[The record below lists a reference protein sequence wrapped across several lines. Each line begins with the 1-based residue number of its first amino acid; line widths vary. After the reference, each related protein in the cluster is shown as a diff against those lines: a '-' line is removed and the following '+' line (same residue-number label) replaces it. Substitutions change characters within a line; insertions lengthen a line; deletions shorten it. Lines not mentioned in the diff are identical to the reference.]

1 MFWSISEYR
10 TEGVLQV
17 TDHLER
23 NMVLIPREL
32 RVAVYQ
38 GDIGSTLG
46 SNLDSSKATLC
57 SKRVRTGKTPEIN
70 DKQL

>member
-1 MFWSISEYR
+1 
-10 TEGVLQV
+10 
-17 TDHLER
+17 
-23 NMVLIPREL
+23 MVLIPREL
-32 RVAVYQ
+32 HEAVYQ

-57 SKRVRTGKTPEIN
+57 SKRARTGKTPEIN